1 MYFTAIMLASCH
13 IENEQKKRVW
23 SLIRNEKNC
32 ARMAHYMCDKEVYA
46 KTAFLHQSWQN
57 NTDWRSQEKDMAT
70 NVSSLAFIKHSTC
83 VFFLKDQ

>member
-46 KTAFLHQSWQN
+46 KTAFLHQS
-57 NTDWRSQEKDMAT
+57 
-70 NVSSLAFIKHSTC
+70 
-83 VFFLKDQ
+83 